1 MAFATGVS
9 ILVEMCDAIEKIQ
22 VITRTIIA
30 GIIILFKSNLEI
42 DRCLRIMPPIPTMQ
56 YLWQV

>member
-22 VITRTIIA
+22 VITRAIIA
-30 GIIILFKSNLEI
+30 MIQE
-42 DRCLRIMPPIPTMQ
+42 
-56 YLWQV
+56 